1 MLGRLQMTA
10 EECRQAYLTLSVRIF
25 QPKKSDLLSR
35 GKDLWKARGR
45 FDSKELEEAVKEV
58 VGNSGFADNLE
69 AFMKQDLKC
78 KV

>member
-10 EECRQAYLTLSVRIF
+10 EECRQAYLALSERVF
-25 QPKKSDLLSR
+25 QLKKSGLLTR

-45 FDSKELEEAVKEV
+45 FDSKELEEAIKEV
-58 VGNSGFADNLE
+58 VENSGFADNLE
-69 AFMKQDLKC
+69 SFMKQDLKC